1 MMFERLAEIGR
12 GDIVRAALGY
22 LAGALDENLDTGSPA
37 ECLATVDAELLADF
51 GAVSRLREGIDDE
64 LDPEEVAD
72 LTQAAIEE
80 IGRTLAKYKIEHSK
94 KEKQG

>member
-1 MMFERLAEIGR
+1 M
-12 GDIVRAALGY
+12 
-22 LAGALDENLDTGSPA
+22 
-37 ECLATVDAELLADF
+37 DAELLADF